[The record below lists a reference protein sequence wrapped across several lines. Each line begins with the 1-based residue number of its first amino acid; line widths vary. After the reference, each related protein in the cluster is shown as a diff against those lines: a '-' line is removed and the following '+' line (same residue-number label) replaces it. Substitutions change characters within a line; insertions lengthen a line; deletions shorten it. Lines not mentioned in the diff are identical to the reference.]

1 MCFYLFIYLR
11 LLLFISFSKCVIL
24 TIDTL
29 NIIFFFLFLFF
40 FYEESRP
47 LKFESTISQAPVPLS
62 IEIRILE
69 CTLPAEEHD
78 TYSNTSHMH

>member
-1 MCFYLFIYLR
+1 MCDFNHRYIEHNFV
-11 LLLFISFSKCVIL
+11 FVFV
-24 TIDTL
+24 
-29 NIIFFFLFLFF
+29 FF

-47 LKFESTISQAPVPLS
+47 LKFESTISQAPVLLS

-69 CTLPAEEHD
+69 CTLLAEEHD